1 MSPYLLVEENL
12 CLEMYYQ
19 VAGGHL
25 GVSRAYPG
33 EDRHRIWSVG
43 KVGDRDGS
51 WEQAVIPLTEG
62 YYRVYIEAYSTS
74 PADSI
79 NVAVDDIY
87 INKCRT
93 RKYLHVLSTSTSG
106 VSIHID
112 YQLCVTEIA
121 ISIRFCV
128 NVYSK

>member
-1 MSPYLLVEENL
+1 MSPYLLVEEDL

-43 KVGDRDGS
+43 KVGERDGS
-51 WEQAVIPLTEG
+51 WEQAVIPLSEG
-62 YYRVYIEAYSTS
+62 YYRLYVEAYSTS

-79 NVAVDDIY
+79 NIAVDDIY

-93 RKYLHVLSTSTSG
+93 RTY
-106 VSIHID
+106 
-112 YQLCVTEIA
+112 
-121 ISIRFCV
+121 
-128 NVYSK
+128 